1 MKQESC
7 FPKMVFLFVALHY
20 LDLIGFDS
28 AKPYKNMSKLF
39 CKYFVYIKPDL
50 KLIYV
55 KQSTISQAVVIIQCK
70 S

>member
-1 MKQESC
+1 MKQENC

-28 AKPYKNMSKLF
+28 AKPYRSMSKLF

-50 KLIYV
+50 KLIYA
-55 KQSTISQAVVIIQCK
+55 KQNTISQAVVIIHCK